1 MNEFSGEVAIVSGSA
16 AVRSVLGRLCDITGM
31 GFAAVAR
38 VTERRWIACQVLDR
52 IEFGLEPGG
61 ELKVKTTICD
71 EIRESGAPVFIDCVA
86 DEPMWR
92 THPTPILYGF
102 QSYVSVPVYRADGS
116 FFGTLCAIDPEPHQ
130 VSSPESIAAITAMA
144 LEVATHLDLELARG

>member
-1 MNEFSGEVAIVSGSA
+1 MTDFDRDVAVISGSK
-16 AVRSVLGRLCDITGM
+16 AVRAILDRLCTQTGM

-38 VTERRWIACQVLDR
+38 VTEHRWIACQVVDR
-52 IEFGLEPGG
+52 IGFGMEPGG
-61 ELKVKTTICD
+61 ELKVKSTICD
-71 EIRESGAPVFIDCVA
+71 EIRDSGVAVFIDCVA

-116 FFGTLCAIDPEPHQ
+116 FFGTLCAIDPEPHL
-130 VSSPESIAAITAMA
+130 VNSPGQIAAIEAMA
-144 LEVATHLDLELARG
+144 LEVAACLDLELQHG